1 MRGKSVDFYCS
12 QKFTWLSVDL
22 EKRLSYSCCSATPE
36 KLDINWLR
44 QNPGQLFN
52 TPGLHQ
58 DRIDVLNNIPVPS
71 CQDSCWK
78 PESKGLTS
86 RRMLME
92 SHVRTHDNPSTTLP
106 AVLNI
111 ILGST
116 CNLTCSYCCKQYSS
130 AWYKDLKD
138 NGSYIENHDRYTLV
152 PLDHVLNK
160 LSHREYLETPGAD
173 ILLQELSQLNQN
185 SDVRITGGEPFLYN
199 EFPHLL
205 NSLDQAQ
212 RVQFYTGLGVNTKRL
227 HKQLSSIKQRSNLQV
242 TVSAENCG
250 KFYEFNRHGNTYHT
264 FLQNLKLLEDFGF
277 SINFNAV
284 VSNLTVFGLDEFSK
298 TFSHVPITYQLCND
312 PDFLSVNVLDDTS
325 KQILTKTLSQ
335 SSISIKDTIVQN
347 MAVEPTPKQQ
357 QNFSKYIKEFTK
369 RRNLDL
375 DMFPD
380 SMLEWIKHV
389 V

>member
-1 MRGKSVDFYCS
+1 M
-12 QKFTWLSVDL
+12 
-22 EKRLSYSCCSATPE
+22 
-36 KLDINWLR
+36 
-44 QNPGQLFN
+44 LF
-52 TPGLHQ
+52 
-58 DRIDVLNNIPVPS
+58 RS
-71 CQDSCWK
+71 
-78 PESKGLTS
+78 
-86 RRMLME
+86 
-92 SHVRTHDNPSTTLP
+92 
-106 AVLNI
+106 
-111 ILGST
+111 
-116 CNLTCSYCCKQYSS
+116 
-130 AWYKDLKD
+130 
-138 NGSYIENHDRYTLV
+138 LV